1 MAERDLSASYK
12 TPKYFSSLS
21 LLAKSPPRPLPIRED
36 STNLAPLSAS
46 KKHSDDSLPS
56 YHLPLKSNSPKNSTI
71 STGKGAYINTTP
83 KLKPASTRPSPQ
95 GSPKSLFSSS
105 SPDLTKTVQGSQAE
119 LDSAVVISHPSKQRL
134 KTQYAGPRPIL
145 CQRTPSIPATPSELS
160 VFRPVTASSFAGSLQ
175 STPKSR
181 TPRQFLSPLGKS
193 TEKLASLVTQVKP
206 IFSENTPAQA
216 ARNEDIYREHLYQTF
231 LAIKF
236 TKTLPPADLR
246 QITNKKVILPRR
258 TGYENKKTI
267 VFDLD
272 ETLVHCVEED
282 KMRFADVV
290 LSIRFPTG
298 EVIKVNAR

>member
-1 MAERDLSASYK
+1 MAKRDLSASYK

-21 LLAKSPPRPLPIRED
+21 LLAKSPPRPLPLRDD
-36 STNLAPLSAS
+36 SSDLPLSAS
-46 KKHSDDSLPS
+46 KKHSDESLPS
-56 YHLPLKSNSPKNSTI
+56 AHLPLKSNSPKSSKI
-71 STGKGAYINTTP
+71 SSGKGAYINTTP
-83 KLKPASTRPSPQ
+83 KLKPSSTRPNPQ

-105 SPDLTKTVQGSQAE
+105 SPDLTKTVPGSQAQ
-119 LDSAVVISHPSKQRL
+119 LDSAVVISQPSKLRL

-145 CQRTPSIPATPSELS
+145 CQRTPSIPATPSEFPA
-160 VFRPVTASSFAGSLQ
+160 FRPVTASSFAVSLQ

-206 IFSENTPAQA
+206 IPCESTPAQA

-236 TKTLPPADLR
+236 VKTLPQADLR
-246 QITNKKVILPRR
+246 QIGNKKVNLPRR
-258 TGYENKKTI
+258 PGYESKKTI

-290 LSIRFPTG
+290 LPIRFPTG
-298 EVIKVNAR
+298 EVIKVNAT